1 VKIADTTRVTRIDIV
16 VIVWVGLSA
25 VVGFRR
31 GLVGQALALG
41 GFALGAL
48 IGSRIGPHALSA
60 GARESWQPVAALAG
74 AIIGGLIAQIATAQ
88 LADML
93 RRRFLRGPLATLDG
107 AGGLVVGG
115 ALGLAVAWLLAVTA
129 LHQPSLGLRGDVQR
143 SSILP
148 RLVRWLPAQSLLD
161 AIARLDQLPVLPV
174 GGVRSLP
181 PPDASLEVAP
191 AVRRA
196 EQSVVLVEGTS
207 CGLTLQGS
215 GWVVRPGLVATN
227 AHVLSGEHDTR
238 VLLGDHSLTAT
249 PVYVSASTDVALLR
263 VRGLDAPALPVL
275 TNPHSGARVALLGYP
290 GGGPFRAAAGTIGT
304 RAQVW
309 TPDAYGRGHAFR
321 MVVPIRGTVLHGD
334 SGGPAVDRTG
344 HVVAMMFAA
353 ADGGGGGYGVPVAD
367 VLRGIGAQRASA
379 DTGPCVQ

>member
-1 VKIADTTRVTRIDIV
+1 VTRADFL
-16 VIVWVGLSA
+16 VILWVGFSA
-25 VVGFRR
+25 AIGYRR

-41 GFALGAL
+41 GFAVGAL

-60 GARESWQPVAALAG
+60 GAREAWQPVAALAG
-74 AIIGGLIAQIATAQ
+74 AVAGGLVAQMATAP
-88 LADML
+88 LANTL
-93 RRRFLRGPLATLDG
+93 RRRFLRGPLGTIDG
-107 AGGLVVGG
+107 AGGLVAGV

-174 GGVRSLP
+174 GGVRTLP
-181 PPDASLEVAP
+181 APDSSLEIAP

-196 EQSVVLVEGTS
+196 EISVVRVEGTS

-227 AHVLSGEHDTR
+227 AHVLAGEHDTR
-238 VLLGDHSLTAT
+238 VLLGSHSLTAN
-249 PVYVSASTDVALLR
+249 PVYVNASTDVALLR
-263 VRGLDAPALPVL
+263 VPGLSARALAVNSSPK
-275 TNPHSGARVALLGYP
+275 SGTRVALLGYP
-290 GGGPFRAAAGTIGT
+290 EGGPRRAAAGTIGS
-304 RAQVW
+304 RAPLVA
-309 TPDAYGRGHAFR
+309 PDAYGHGHALR
-321 MVVPIRGTVLHGD
+321 TVVPIRGTILHGD
-334 SGGPAVDRTG
+334 SGGPAIDRSG

-353 ADGGGGGYGVPVAD
+353 AEGGGGGYGVPVSD
-367 VLRGIGAQRASA
+367 VLRGIDSQQAGA
-379 DTGPCVQ
+379 DTGPCVE

>member
-1 VKIADTTRVTRIDIV
+1 MTLVDFV
-16 VIVWVGLSA
+16 VIAWVGLSA
-25 VVGFRR
+25 AIGFRR

-48 IGSRIGPHALSA
+48 IGSRIGPHALSS
-60 GARESWQPVAALAG
+60 GARESWQPVAALVG
-74 AIIGGLIAQIATAQ
+74 AVVGGLVVQIATAP
-88 LADML
+88 LADAL
-93 RRRFLRGPLATLDG
+93 RRRFLRGPLGTLDG
-107 AGGLVVGG
+107 AGGLVVGV

-181 PPDASLEVAP
+181 APDSSLEVAP

-196 EQSVVLVEGTS
+196 EASVVLVEGTS

-227 AHVLSGEHDTR
+227 AHVLAGEHDTR
-238 VLLGDHSLTAT
+238 VLLGSRSLTAN

-263 VRGLDAPALPVL
+263 VPGLDAAALAVS
-275 TNPHSGARVALLGYP
+275 TNPRSGTRVALVGYP
-290 GGGPFRAAAGTIGT
+290 GGGPRKAAAGTIGS
-304 RAQVW
+304 RAQVV

-321 MVVPIRGTVLHGD
+321 TVVPIRGTILHGD
-334 SGGPAVDRTG
+334 SGGPAIDRGG

-353 ADGGGGGYGVPVAD
+353 ADGGGGGYGVPVSD
-367 VLRGIGAQRASA
+367 VLRGIEAQHASA
-379 DTGPCVQ
+379 DTGPCVE

>member
-1 VKIADTTRVTRIDIV
+1 MTRVDLV
-16 VIVWVGLSA
+16 VIVWVALSA
-25 VVGFRR
+25 AIGFRR

-48 IGSRIGPHALSA
+48 IGSRVGPYALSA

-74 AIIGGLIAQIATAQ
+74 ALIGGLVVQVATGS
-88 LADML
+88 LAAML
-93 RRRFLRGPLATLDG
+93 RRRFLREPLATLDG
-107 AGGLVVGG
+107 IGGLVVGS
-115 ALGLAVAWLLAVTA
+115 ALGLAVVWMLAVTA

-148 RLVRWLPAQSLLD
+148 RLVRWLPAQTLLD

-181 PPDASLEVAP
+181 APDAAVSRLS

-196 EQSVVLVEGTS
+196 AAGVVLVEGTS
-207 CGLTLQGS
+207 CGLTLQGT

-227 AHVLSGEHDTR
+227 AHVVAGEHDTEVR
-238 VLLGDHSLTAT
+238 LGGSTLSAT
-249 PVYVSASTDVALLR
+249 PVYISASTDVALLR
-263 VRGLDAPALPVL
+263 VSGLSAPTLPTLVS
-275 TNPHSGARVALLGYP
+275 PRSGTRVALLGHP
-290 GGGPFRAAAGTIGT
+290 GGGPLTAAPGSIGA
-304 RAQVW
+304 RAQVLA
-309 TPDAYGRGHAFR
+309 PDAYGRGHAFR

-334 SGGPAVDRTG
+334 SGGPVVDRSG
-344 HVVAMMFAA
+344 RVVAMMFAA
-353 ADGGGGGYGVPVAD
+353 ADGGGGGYGVPVSD
-367 VLRGIGAQRASA
+367 VLHGLNARHASA

>member
-1 VKIADTTRVTRIDIV
+1 VQIADTTRVTRIDVV

-25 VVGFRR
+25 AVGFRR
-31 GLVGQALALG
+31 GLVGQALSLG

-74 AIIGGLIAQIATAQ
+74 AIVGGLIAQIATAP
-88 LADML
+88 LADVL

-107 AGGLVVGG
+107 AGGLVVGVT
-115 ALGLAVAWLLAVTA
+115 LGLAVAWLLAVTA

-196 EQSVVLVEGTS
+196 ELSVVMVEGTS

-215 GWVVRPGLVATN
+215 GWIVRPGLVATN

-263 VRGLDAPALPVL
+263 IHGLDAAALPVL
-275 TNPHSGARVALLGYP
+275 TNPHSGDR
-290 GGGPFRAAAGTIGT
+290 GPFRAAAGTIGAK
-304 RAQVW
+304 AQVW
-309 TPDAYGRGHAFR
+309 IPDAYERGHAFR
-321 MVVPIRGTVLHGD
+321 TVVPIRGTVLHGD
-334 SGGPAVDRTG
+334 SGGPAVDRSG
-344 HVVAMMFAA
+344 RVVAMMFAA

-367 VLRGIGAQRASA
+367 VLHGIDAQRASA

>member
-1 VKIADTTRVTRIDIV
+1 MTLVDFV
-16 VIVWVGLSA
+16 VIAWVGLSA
-25 VVGFRR
+25 AVGFRR

-48 IGSRIGPHALSA
+48 IGSRIGPHALSS
-60 GARESWQPVAALAG
+60 GARESWQPVAALVG
-74 AIIGGLIAQIATAQ
+74 AVVGGLVAQIATAP
-88 LADML
+88 LADAL
-93 RRRFLRGPLATLDG
+93 RRRFLRGPLGTLDG
-107 AGGLVVGG
+107 AGGLVFGV

-181 PPDASLEVAP
+181 APDSSLEVAP

-196 EQSVVLVEGTS
+196 EASVVRVEGTS

-227 AHVLSGEHDTR
+227 AHVLAGEHDTR
-238 VLLGDHSLTAT
+238 VLLGSRSLTAN

-263 VRGLDAPALPVL
+263 VPDLDAAALAVS
-275 TNPHSGARVALLGYP
+275 TNPRSGTRVALVGYP
-290 GGGPFRAAAGTIGT
+290 GGGPRKAAAGTIGS
-304 RAQVW
+304 RAQVV
-309 TPDAYGRGHAFR
+309 TPDAYGRGHSFR
-321 MVVPIRGTVLHGD
+321 TVVPIRGTILHGD
-334 SGGPAVDRTG
+334 SGGPAIDRGG

-353 ADGGGGGYGVPVAD
+353 ADGGGGGYGVPVSD
-367 VLRGIGAQRASA
+367 VLRGIGAQHASA
-379 DTGPCVQ
+379 DTGPCVE

>member
-1 VKIADTTRVTRIDIV
+1 VTRVDFL
-16 VIVWVGLSA
+16 VIVWVVLSA
-25 VVGFRR
+25 AIGFRR

-48 IGSRIGPHALSA
+48 IGSRLGPHALSS
-60 GARESWQPVAALAG
+60 GAREAWQPVAALIG
-74 AIIGGLIAQIATAQ
+74 AVAGGLVVQIATAP
-88 LADML
+88 LADAL
-93 RRRFLRGPLATLDG
+93 RRRFLRGPLGTLDG
-107 AGGLVVGG
+107 VGGLAVGV

-161 AIARLDQLPVLPV
+161 AIARLDQLPVLPI

-181 PPDASLEVAP
+181 PPDTSLEVAP

-196 EQSVVLVEGTS
+196 EASVVRVEGTS

-215 GWVVRPGLVATN
+215 GWVVRPDLVATN
-227 AHVLSGEHDTR
+227 AHVLAGEHDTR
-238 VLLGDHSLTAT
+238 VLLGTHSLTAN
-249 PVYVSASTDVALLR
+249 PVYVNASTDVALLR
-263 VRGLDAPALPVL
+263 VPGLDATALRISS
-275 TNPHSGARVALLGYP
+275 NPHSGTRVALVGYP
-290 GGGPFRAAAGTIGT
+290 GGGPRRAAAGTIGS
-304 RAQVW
+304 RAQVV

-321 MVVPIRGTVLHGD
+321 AVVPIRGTILHGD
-334 SGGPAVDRTG
+334 SGGPAIDRGG

-353 ADGGGGGYGVPVAD
+353 ADGGGGGYGVPVSD
-367 VLRGIGAQRASA
+367 VLRGIGVQHAGA
-379 DTGPCVQ
+379 DTGPCVE

>member
-1 VKIADTTRVTRIDIV
+1 VTRVDIL
-16 VIVWVGLSA
+16 VIVWVGFSA
-25 VVGFRR
+25 AIGFRR

-48 IGSRIGPHALSA
+48 IGSRIGPHALSS
-60 GARESWQPVAALAG
+60 GARESWQPVAALVG
-74 AIIGGLIAQIATAQ
+74 ALVGGLVAQIATAP
-88 LADML
+88 LADVL

-107 AGGLVVGG
+107 AGGLVAGV
-115 ALGLAVAWLLAVTA
+115 ALGVAVAWLLAVTA
-129 LHQPSLGLRGDVQR
+129 LHQPSLGLRSDVQR

-174 GGVRSLP
+174 GGVRTLPAPDSSL
-181 PPDASLEVAP
+181 DVAP
-191 AVRRA
+191 AVRTA
-196 EQSVVLVEGTS
+196 EASVVRVEGTS

-238 VLLGDHSLTAT
+238 VLVGGNSLTAT
-249 PVYVSASTDVALLR
+249 PVYVSPSTDVALLR
-263 VRGLDAPALPVL
+263 VRGLDLPALPVSA
-275 TNPHSGARVALLGYP
+275 NPSSGTRVALIGYP
-290 GGGPFRAAAGTIGT
+290 GGGPRRAAAGTIGS

-309 TPDAYGRGHAFR
+309 TPDAYQRGHAFR
-321 MVVPIRGTVLHGD
+321 TVIPIRGTILHGD
-334 SGGPAVDRTG
+334 SGGPAIDRSG

-353 ADGGGGGYGVPVAD
+353 ADGGGGGYGVPVSD
-367 VLRGIGAQRASA
+367 VEHGIGEQHGSA
-379 DTGPCVQ
+379 DTGPCVE

>member
-1 VKIADTTRVTRIDIV
+1 MNGSGSITANRSASVTARRYPAARLAAPPASFQPRNAATSVGRFSLGVDSIVITSTLEVSHTRRTCPYYAGDARGLRRDRCGS
-16 VIVWVGLSA
+16 GLSA
-25 VVGFRR
+25 AIGFRR

-48 IGSRIGPHALSA
+48 IGSRIGPHALSS
-60 GARESWQPVAALAG
+60 GARESWQPVAALVG
-74 AIIGGLIAQIATAQ
+74 AVVGGLVAQIATAP
-88 LADML
+88 LADTL
-93 RRRFLRGPLATLDG
+93 RRRFLRGPLGTIDG
-107 AGGLVVGG
+107 AGGLVVGV

-181 PPDASLEVAP
+181 APDSSLEVAP

-196 EQSVVLVEGTS
+196 EASVVLVEGTS

-227 AHVLSGEHDTR
+227 AHVLAGEHDTR
-238 VLLGDHSLTAT
+238 VLLGDRSLTAN

-263 VRGLDAPALPVL
+263 VPDLERG
-275 TNPHSGARVALLGYP
+275 
-290 GGGPFRAAAGTIGT
+290 RAAPSPPIPTA
-304 RAQVW
+304 A
-309 TPDAYGRGHAFR
+309 RGWR
-321 MVVPIRGTVLHGD
+321 
-334 SGGPAVDRTG
+334 
-344 HVVAMMFAA
+344 
-353 ADGGGGGYGVPVAD
+353 
-367 VLRGIGAQRASA
+367 
-379 DTGPCVQ
+379 